1 MRKTQWKQC
10 VFRIKYLEENK
21 NEKNI
26 TVLTSIALTFAL
38 SFSAAFANDDAL
50 IKSQNYLK
58 TITLDSPDA
67 VIAYEATGMEA
78 DYKADA
84 LLNNFKET
92 DYVTA
97 SYGDLAKSIIAISLL
112 GENPKDFNK
121 TNLVEILENRVQED
135 GTLTNDVNGGC
146 GATIWTLMA
155 LETVNSPKVKVVA
168 DKLSTMAMDNG
179 AYWYEY
185 KGPNA
190 DLDTTGW
197 AMEALSVAGRSTY
210 DAAISKAYTFV
221 SKLNSTDGSYDIGW
235 GGNADTQSCVLEGL
249 STAGYTLDTNAYN
262 YLLSYQNEDGTFNA
276 LNYNTF
282 QLEPN
287 AYASVEGARALGVI
301 NNDSFV
307 LKARRDYI
315 KTTTPVVTEPETPTK
330 PSTPTTPGTTTP
342 AVKPETTTTEP
353 KKETVKVVNTGD
365 NTNVMAYVVAAI
377 AAVGVIVLVI
387 KSKKK

>member
-1 MRKTQWKQC
+1 MR
-10 VFRIKYLEENK
+10 RIL
-21 NEKNI
+21 
-26 TVLTSIALTFAL
+26 TVITSIALTFAL
-38 SFSAAFANDDAL
+38 SFSAAFASDDAL
-50 IKSQNYLK
+50 VKSQNYLK

-67 VIAYEATGMEA
+67 VIAYEAAGFEA
-78 DYKADA
+78 DGKADS
-84 LLNNFKET
+84 LLENFKDV
-92 DYVTA
+92 DYTTA

-112 GENPKDFNK
+112 GDNPADFNK
-121 TNLVEILENRVQED
+121 TNLVEILENRVQAD
-135 GTLTNDVNGGC
+135 GTLTEDKNGGC

-155 LETVNSPKVKVVA
+155 LETVNSDKTKTVA

-185 KGPNA
+185 QGPNA

-221 SKLNSTDGSYDIGW
+221 QSKLNSTDGSYDIGW

-307 LKARRDYI
+307 LNARRDYTM
-315 KTTTPVVTEPETPTK
+315 TTTPVVTEPETPTK

>member
-1 MRKTQWKQC
+1 MKKI
-10 VFRIKYLEENK
+10 F
-21 NEKNI
+21 

-38 SFSAAFANDDAL
+38 SFSAAFANDDAFL
-50 IKSQNYLK
+50 KSQNYLK
-58 TITLDSPDA
+58 TIALDSPDA

-92 DYVTA
+92 DYTTA

-155 LETVNSPKVKVVA
+155 LETVNSPKVKAVA

-185 KGPNA
+185 QGPNA

-221 SKLNSTDGSYDIGW
+221 QSKLNSTDGSYDIGW

-262 YLLSYQNEDGTFNA
+262 YLISYQNEDGTFNA
-276 LNYNTF
+276 LNYSTG

-307 LKARRDYI
+307 LEARRDYT

-330 PSTPTTPGTTTP
+330 PSTTTP

>member
-1 MRKTQWKQC
+1 MK
-10 VFRIKYLEENK
+10 RIF
-21 NEKNI
+21 

-135 GTLTNDVNGGC
+135 GTLTDDVNGGC

-221 SKLNSTDGSYDIGW
+221 QSTKLNSTDGSYDIGW

-249 STAGYTLDTNAYN
+249 SVAGYTLDTNAYN

-276 LNYNTF
+276 LNYSTG

-301 NNDSFV
+301 NNESFV
-307 LKARRDYI
+307 LKARRDYT
-315 KTTTPVVTEPETPTK
+315 KTTTPVVTKPETPTTPTEPTK
-330 PSTPTTPGTTTP
+330 PSTTTP
-342 AVKPETTTTEP
+342 AVKPETTTTTEP

>member
-1 MRKTQWKQC
+1 MR
-10 VFRIKYLEENK
+10 RIF
-21 NEKNI
+21 

-50 IKSQNYLK
+50 LKSQNYLK

-67 VIAYEATGMEA
+67 VIAYEAAGMES

-92 DYVTA
+92 DYTTA

-112 GENPKDFNK
+112 GENPKDFNN

-155 LETVNSPKVKVVA
+155 LETVNSPKVKTVA

-185 KGPNA
+185 QGQNA

-221 SKLNSTDGSYDIGW
+221 QSKLNSKDGSYDIGW

-249 STAGYTLDTNAYN
+249 HVAGYKLDDQAYN

-301 NNDSFV
+301 NNGSFV
-307 LKARRDYI
+307 LKARKDYT
-315 KTTTPVVTEPETPTK
+315 KTISNSTTPETPETK
-330 PSTPTTPGTTTP
+330 PGTTTTPSTTKP
-342 AVKPETTTTEP
+342 AVKSETTTTTEP
-353 KKETVKVVNTGD
+353 KKETVKKVNTGD

-377 AAVGVIVLVI
+377 AAIGVIALTI

>member
-1 MRKTQWKQC
+1 M
-10 VFRIKYLEENK
+10 EENK
-21 NEKNI
+21 NEKI
-26 TVLTSIALTFAL
+26 FTVLTSIALTFAL

-155 LETVNSPKVKVVA
+155 LETVNSPKVKAVA

-185 KGPNA
+185 QGPNA

-301 NNDSFV
+301 NNGSFV

>member
-1 MRKTQWKQC
+1 MKKI
-10 VFRIKYLEENK
+10 F
-21 NEKNI
+21 

-155 LETVNSPKVKVVA
+155 LETVNSPKVKAVA

-185 KGPNA
+185 QGPNA

-210 DAAISKAYTFV
+210 EAAISKAYTFV
-221 SKLNSTDGSYDIGW
+221 QSKLNSTDGSYDIGW

-249 STAGYTLDTNAYN
+249 SVAGYTLDTNAYN

-282 QLEPN
+282 KLEPN

-301 NNDSFV
+301 NNGSFV
-307 LKARRDYI
+307 LQAREDYTQ
-315 KTTTPVVTEPETPTK
+315 TTTPVVTEPETPTEPTK
-330 PSTPTTPGTTTP
+330 PSTPTTPSTTTP

>member
-1 MRKTQWKQC
+1 MK
-10 VFRIKYLEENK
+10 RIF
-21 NEKNI
+21 

-92 DYVTA
+92 DYTTA

-155 LETVNSPKVKVVA
+155 LETVNSSKVKAVA

-185 KGPNA
+185 QGQNA

-221 SKLNSTDGSYDIGW
+221 QSKLNSTDGYYDNW

-249 STAGYTLDTNAYN
+249 SVAGYTLDTNAYN

-276 LNYNTF
+276 LNYSTS

-301 NNDSFV
+301 NNGSFV
-307 LKARRDYI
+307 LRAR
-315 KTTTPVVTEPETPTK
+315 TTTPVVTEPETPTK

>member
-1 MRKTQWKQC
+1 MK
-10 VFRIKYLEENK
+10 RIF
-21 NEKNI
+21 

-38 SFSAAFANDDAL
+38 SFSAAFASDDAFL
-50 IKSQNYLK
+50 KSQNYLK
-58 TITLDSPDA
+58 TIALDSPDA

-78 DYKADA
+78 DNKADA

-92 DYVTA
+92 DYTTA

-155 LETVNSPKVKVVA
+155 LETVNSDKVKAVA

-185 KGPNA
+185 QGQNA

-210 DAAISKAYTFV
+210 EAAISKAYTFV
-221 SKLNSTDGSYDIGW
+221 QSKLNSTNGSYDIGW

-301 NNDSFV
+301 NNGSFV
-307 LKARRDYI
+307 LQARRDYTE
-315 KTTTPVVTEPETPTK
+315 TTTPVVTEPEKPTT
-330 PSTPTTPGTTTP
+330 PSTPTTPTKPSTTTP

>member
-1 MRKTQWKQC
+1 MK
-10 VFRIKYLEENK
+10 RIF
-21 NEKNI
+21 

-38 SFSAAFANDDAL
+38 SFSAAFASDDAFL
-50 IKSQNYLK
+50 KSQNYLK

-67 VIAYEATGMEA
+67 VIAYEAAGMEA

-92 DYVTA
+92 DYTTA

-135 GTLTNDVNGGC
+135 GTLTNDTNGGC

-155 LETVNSPKVKVVA
+155 LETVNSPKVKTVA

-185 KGPNA
+185 KGQNA

-221 SKLNSTDGSYDIGW
+221 QSKLKATDGSYDIGW

-276 LNYNTF
+276 LNYSTN

-301 NNDSFV
+301 NDGSFV
-307 LKARRDYI
+307 LKARNDYT
-315 KTTTPVVTEPETPTK
+315 KTTTPVVTEPETPT
-330 PSTPTTPGTTTP
+330 TPNTTTS

>member
-1 MRKTQWKQC
+1 MR
-10 VFRIKYLEENK
+10 RIF
-21 NEKNI
+21 

-38 SFSAAFANDDAL
+38 SFSAAFASDDAFL
-50 IKSQNYLK
+50 KSQNYLK

-67 VIAYEATGMEA
+67 VIAYEAAGMEA

-92 DYVTA
+92 DYTTA

-155 LETVNSPKVKVVA
+155 LETVNSPKVKTVA

-185 KGPNA
+185 KGQNA

-210 DAAISKAYTFV
+210 EAAISKAYTFV
-221 SKLNSTDGSYDIGW
+221 QSKLNSTDGSYDIGW

-301 NNDSFV
+301 NNGSFV
-307 LKARRDYI
+307 LKARRDYT
-315 KTTTPVVTEPETPTK
+315 KTTTPVVTEPETPT
-330 PSTPTTPGTTTP
+330 TPNTTTP
-342 AVKPETTTTEP
+342 AVKPETTTTTTEP

>member
-1 MRKTQWKQC
+1 MR
-10 VFRIKYLEENK
+10 RIF
-21 NEKNI
+21 

-38 SFSAAFANDDAL
+38 SFSAAFASDDAFL
-50 IKSQNYLK
+50 KSQNYLK

-67 VIAYEATGMEA
+67 VIAYEAAGMEA

-92 DYVTA
+92 DYTTA

-135 GTLTNDVNGGC
+135 GTLTNDANGGC

-155 LETVNSPKVKVVA
+155 LETVNSPKVKTVA

-179 AYWYEY
+179 AYWYQY
-185 KGPNA
+185 NGQNA

-197 AMEALSVAGRSTY
+197 AMEALSVAGHSTY

-221 SKLNSTDGSYDIGW
+221 QSKLNSTDGSYDIGW

-301 NNDSFV
+301 NNGSFV
-307 LKARRDYI
+307 LRARQDYTE
-315 KTTTPVVTEPETPTK
+315 TTTPVVTEPETPT
-330 PSTPTTPGTTTP
+330 TPNTTTP
-342 AVKPETTTTEP
+342 AVKPETTTTTTEP

>member
-1 MRKTQWKQC
+1 MKKI
-10 VFRIKYLEENK
+10 F
-21 NEKNI
+21 

-38 SFSAAFANDDAL
+38 SFSATFANDDAL

-155 LETVNSPKVKVVA
+155 LETVNSPKVKAVA
-168 DKLSTMAMDNG
+168 DKLSTMAMENG

-185 KGPNA
+185 QGPNA

-221 SKLNSTDGSYDIGW
+221 QSKLNSTDGYYDNW

-249 STAGYTLDTNAYN
+249 SVAGYTLDTNAYN

-276 LNYNTF
+276 LNYSTS

-301 NNDSFV
+301 NNGSFV
-307 LKARRDYI
+307 LRAR
-315 KTTTPVVTEPETPTK
+315 TTTPVVTEPETPTK

>member
-10 VFRIKYLEENK
+10 VLRIKYLEENRMK
-21 NEKNI
+21 RI
-26 TVLTSIALTFAL
+26 FTVLTSIALTFAL
-38 SFSAAFANDDAL
+38 SFSAAFASDDAFL
-50 IKSQNYLK
+50 KSQNYLK

-92 DYVTA
+92 DYTTA

-135 GTLTNDVNGGC
+135 GTLTNDTNGGC

-155 LETVNSPKVKVVA
+155 LETVDSSKVKAVA

-185 KGPNA
+185 QGPNA

-221 SKLNSTDGSYDIGW
+221 QSKLNSTDGSYDIGW

-276 LNYNTF
+276 LNYSSF

-301 NNDSFV
+301 NNGSFV
-307 LKARRDYI
+307 LRAREDDTN
-315 KTTTPVVTEPETPTK
+315 TTTPVVTEPETPT
-330 PSTPTTPGTTTP
+330 TPTTPNTTTP
-342 AVKPETTTTEP
+342 AVKPETTTTTST

>member
-1 MRKTQWKQC
+1 MR
-10 VFRIKYLEENK
+10 RIL
-21 NEKNI
+21 
-26 TVLTSIALTFAL
+26 TVITSIALTFAL
-38 SFSAAFANDDAL
+38 SFSAAFASDDAL

-67 VIAYEATGMEA
+67 VIAYEAAGFEA
-78 DYKADA
+78 DGKADS
-84 LLNNFKET
+84 LLENFKDV
-92 DYVTA
+92 DYTTA

-112 GENPKDFNK
+112 GDNPADFNK
-121 TNLVEILENRVQED
+121 TNLVEILENRVQAD
-135 GTLTNDVNGGC
+135 GTLTEDKNGGC

-155 LETVNSPKVKVVA
+155 LETVNSDKTKTVA

-185 KGPNA
+185 QGPNA

-210 DAAISKAYTFV
+210 DATISKAYTFV
-221 SKLNSTDGSYDIGW
+221 QSKLNSTDGYYDNW

-249 STAGYTLDTNAYN
+249 SVAGYTLDTNAYN

-276 LNYNTF
+276 LNYNTY

-301 NNDSFV
+301 NNGSFV
-307 LKARRDYI
+307 LKARKDYT
-315 KTTTPVVTEPETPTK
+315 KTISNSTTPEKPETK
-330 PSTPTTPGTTTP
+330 PGTTTTKP
-342 AVKPETTTTEP
+342 AVKPETTPSTTKPAVKPETTTTTEP
-353 KKETVKVVNTGD
+353 KKETVKKVNTGD
-365 NTNVMAYVVAAI
+365 NTNAMAYVVAAI
-377 AAVGVIVLVI
+377 AAIGVIALTI

>member
-1 MRKTQWKQC
+1 MKKI
-10 VFRIKYLEENK
+10 F
-21 NEKNI
+21 

-112 GENPKDFNK
+112 GENPKDFNN

-155 LETVNSPKVKVVA
+155 LETVNSPKVKAVA
-168 DKLSTMAMDNG
+168 DKLSTMAMENG

-185 KGPNA
+185 QGPNA

-221 SKLNSTDGSYDIGW
+221 QSKLNSTDGYYDNW

-249 STAGYTLDTNAYN
+249 SVAGYTLDTNAYN

-276 LNYNTF
+276 LNYSTS

-301 NNDSFV
+301 NNGSFV
-307 LKARRDYI
+307 LRAR
-315 KTTTPVVTEPETPTK
+315 TTTPVVTEPETPTK

>member
-1 MRKTQWKQC
+1 MR
-10 VFRIKYLEENK
+10 RLL
-21 NEKNI
+21 
-26 TVLTSIALTFAL
+26 TVMTSIALTFAL
-38 SFSAAFANDDAL
+38 SFSAAFANDNAL
-50 IKSQNYLK
+50 VKSQNYLK

-67 VIAYEATGMEA
+67 VIAYEAAGFEA
-78 DYKADA
+78 DGKADS
-84 LLNNFKET
+84 LLENFKDV
-92 DYVTA
+92 DYTTA

-112 GENPKDFNK
+112 GDNPADFNK
-121 TNLVEILENRVQED
+121 TNLVEILENRVQAD
-135 GTLTNDVNGGC
+135 GTLTDDKNGGC

-155 LETVNSPKVKVVA
+155 LETVNSDKAKTVA

-185 KGPNA
+185 QGPNA

-221 SKLNSTDGSYDIGW
+221 QSKLNSKDGSYDIGW

-249 STAGYTLDTNAYN
+249 HVAGYKLDDQAYN
-262 YLLSYQNEDGTFNA
+262 YLLSYQNEDGSFNA
-276 LNYNTF
+276 LNYNTY

-301 NNDSFV
+301 NNGSFV
-307 LKARRDYI
+307 LKARKDYT
-315 KTTTPVVTEPETPTK
+315 KTISNSTTPETPETK
-330 PSTPTTPGTTTP
+330 PGTTTTTPSTTKP
-342 AVKPETTTTEP
+342 AVKPETTTITEP
-353 KKETVKVVNTGD
+353 KKETVKKVNTGD

-377 AAVGVIVLVI
+377 AAIGVIALTI

>member
-1 MRKTQWKQC
+1 MK
-10 VFRIKYLEENK
+10 RIF
-21 NEKNI
+21 

-38 SFSAAFANDDAL
+38 SFSAAFASDDAL
-50 IKSQNYLK
+50 IKSRKYMT
-58 TITLDSPDA
+58 TIALDSPDA

-155 LETVNSPKVKVVA
+155 LETVNSPKVKAVA

-185 KGPNA
+185 QGPNA

-221 SKLNSTDGSYDIGW
+221 QSKLNSTDGSYDIGW

-276 LNYNTF
+276 LNYSTG

-301 NNDSFV
+301 NHGSFV
-307 LKARRDYI
+307 LQARTDYTN
-315 KTTTPVVTEPETPTK
+315 TTTPVVPEPEKPT
-330 PSTPTTPGTTTP
+330 TPTTPTTPNTTTP
-342 AVKPETTTTEP
+342 AVKPETTTTAEP
-353 KKETVKVVNTGD
+353 KKETVKAVNTGD

>member
-1 MRKTQWKQC
+1 MK
-10 VFRIKYLEENK
+10 RIF
-21 NEKNI
+21 

-38 SFSAAFANDDAL
+38 SFSAAFANDDAFL
-50 IKSQNYLK
+50 KSQNYLK
-58 TITLDSPDA
+58 TIALDSPDA

-92 DYVTA
+92 DYTTA

-121 TNLVEILENRVQED
+121 INLVEILENRVQED

-155 LETVNSPKVKVVA
+155 LETVNSSKVKAVA
-168 DKLSTMAMDNG
+168 DKLSTMAMDDG

-185 KGPNA
+185 KGQNA

-221 SKLNSTDGSYDIGW
+221 QSKLKSTDGSYDIGW

-249 STAGYTLDTNAYN
+249 SVAGYPLDTNAYN

-301 NNDSFV
+301 NNGSFV
-307 LKARRDYI
+307 LMARRDYTN
-315 KTTTPVVTEPETPTK
+315 TTTPVVTEPETPT
-330 PSTPTTPGTTTP
+330 TPTTPSTTTP

>member
-1 MRKTQWKQC
+1 MK
-10 VFRIKYLEENK
+10 RIF
-21 NEKNI
+21 

-38 SFSAAFANDDAL
+38 SFSAAFASDDAL
-50 IKSQNYLK
+50 LKSRKYMT
-58 TITLDSPDA
+58 TIALDSPDS

-84 LLNNFKET
+84 LLNNFKEK
-92 DYVTA
+92 DYVSA

-135 GTLTNDVNGGC
+135 GTLTDDVNGGC

-155 LETVNSPKVKVVA
+155 LETVNSPKVKAVA

-185 KGPNA
+185 QGPNA

-210 DAAISKAYTFV
+210 EAAISKAYTFV
-221 SKLNSTDGSYDIGW
+221 QSKLKAADGSYDIGW

-276 LNYNTF
+276 LNYSSF

-301 NNDSFV
+301 NNGSFV
-307 LKARRDYI
+307 LKARKDYT

-330 PSTPTTPGTTTP
+330 PSTTTTPTTPSTTTP

>member
-1 MRKTQWKQC
+1 MK
-10 VFRIKYLEENK
+10 RIF
-21 NEKNI
+21 

-38 SFSAAFANDDAL
+38 SFSAAFANDDAFL
-50 IKSQNYLK
+50 KSQNYLK
-58 TITLDSPDA
+58 TIALDSPDA

-92 DYVTA
+92 DYTTA

-121 TNLVEILENRVQED
+121 INLVEILENRVQED

-155 LETVNSPKVKVVA
+155 LETVNSSKVKAVA

-185 KGPNA
+185 KGQNA

-221 SKLNSTDGSYDIGW
+221 QSKLKSTDGSYDIGW

-249 STAGYTLDTNAYN
+249 SVAGYPLDTNAYN

-287 AYASVEGARALGVI
+287 TYASVEGARALGVI
-301 NNDSFV
+301 NNGSFV
-307 LKARRDYI
+307 LMARRDYTN
-315 KTTTPVVTEPETPTK
+315 TTTPVVTEPETPT
-330 PSTPTTPGTTTP
+330 TPTTPSTTTP

>member
-1 MRKTQWKQC
+1 MR
-10 VFRIKYLEENK
+10 RIL
-21 NEKNI
+21 
-26 TVLTSIALTFAL
+26 TVITSIALTFAL
-38 SFSAAFANDDAL
+38 SFSAAFASDDAL
-50 IKSQNYLK
+50 VKSQNYLK

-67 VIAYEATGMEA
+67 VIAYEAAGFEA
-78 DYKADA
+78 DGKADS
-84 LLNNFKET
+84 LLENFKDV
-92 DYVTA
+92 DYTTA

-112 GENPKDFNK
+112 GDNPADFNK
-121 TNLVEILENRVQED
+121 TNLVEILENRVQAD
-135 GTLTNDVNGGC
+135 GTLTEDKNGGC

-155 LETVNSPKVKVVA
+155 LETVNSDKTKTVA

-185 KGPNA
+185 QGPNA

-210 DAAISKAYTFV
+210 KAAISKAYTFV
-221 SKLNSTDGSYDIGW
+221 QSKLNSTDGYYDNW

-249 STAGYTLDTNAYN
+249 SVAGYTLDTNAYN

-276 LNYNTF
+276 LNYSTG

-301 NNDSFV
+301 NNGSFV
-307 LKARRDYI
+307 LKARQDYT

-330 PSTPTTPGTTTP
+330 PSTTTP

>member
-1 MRKTQWKQC
+1 MKKI
-10 VFRIKYLEENK
+10 F
-21 NEKNI
+21 

-155 LETVNSPKVKVVA
+155 LETVNSPKVKAVA

-210 DAAISKAYTFV
+210 EAAISKAYTFV
-221 SKLNSTDGSYDIGW
+221 QSKLNSTDGSYDIGW

-249 STAGYTLDTNAYN
+249 SVAGYTLDTNAYN
-262 YLLSYQNEDGTFNA
+262 YLLTYQNEDGTFNA

-301 NNDSFV
+301 NNGSFV
-307 LKARRDYI
+307 LRARNDYTE
-315 KTTTPVVTEPETPTK
+315 TTTPVVTEPETPTEPTK
-330 PSTPTTPGTTTP
+330 PSTPTTPSTTTP

>member
-1 MRKTQWKQC
+1 MR
-10 VFRIKYLEENK
+10 RIF
-21 NEKNI
+21 

-38 SFSAAFANDDAL
+38 SFSAAFASDDAFL
-50 IKSQNYLK
+50 KSQNYLK

-67 VIAYEATGMEA
+67 VIAYEAAGMEA

-92 DYVTA
+92 DYTTA

-135 GTLTNDVNGGC
+135 GTLKNDANGGC

-155 LETVNSPKVKVVA
+155 LETVNSPKVKTVA

-185 KGPNA
+185 KGQNA

-221 SKLNSTDGSYDIGW
+221 QSKLNSTDGSYDIGW

-276 LNYNTF
+276 LNYSSF

-301 NNDSFV
+301 NNGSFV
-307 LKARRDYI
+307 LRARRDYTR
-315 KTTTPVVTEPETPTK
+315 TTTPVVTEPETPT
-330 PSTPTTPGTTTP
+330 TPNTTTP
-342 AVKPETTTTEP
+342 AVKPETTTTTTEP

-365 NTNVMAYVVAAI
+365 NTNVMAYVVAVI

>member
-1 MRKTQWKQC
+1 MK
-10 VFRIKYLEENK
+10 RIF
-21 NEKNI
+21 

-38 SFSAAFANDDAL
+38 SFSAAFANDDAFL
-50 IKSQNYLK
+50 KSQNYLK
-58 TITLDSPDA
+58 TIALDSPDA

-92 DYVTA
+92 DYTTA

-121 TNLVEILENRVQED
+121 INLVEILENRVQED

-155 LETVNSPKVKVVA
+155 LETVNSSKVKAVA

-185 KGPNA
+185 KGQNA

-221 SKLNSTDGSYDIGW
+221 QSKLKSTDGSYDIGW

-249 STAGYTLDTNAYN
+249 SVAGYPLDTNAYN

-301 NNDSFV
+301 NNGSFV
-307 LKARRDYI
+307 LMARRDYTN
-315 KTTTPVVTEPETPTK
+315 TTTPVVTE
-330 PSTPTTPGTTTP
+330 
-342 AVKPETTTTEP
+342 PETTTTEP

>member
-1 MRKTQWKQC
+1 MK
-10 VFRIKYLEENK
+10 RIF
-21 NEKNI
+21 

-38 SFSAAFANDDAL
+38 SFSAAFAKDDAFL
-50 IKSQNYLK
+50 KSQNYLK
-58 TITLDSPDA
+58 TIALDSPDA

-84 LLNNFKET
+84 LLNNFKGT

-155 LETVNSPKVKVVA
+155 LETVNSPKVKAVA

-210 DAAISKAYTFV
+210 EAAISKAYTFV
-221 SKLNSTDGSYDIGW
+221 QSKLNSTDGSYDIGW

-249 STAGYTLDTNAYN
+249 SVAGYTLDTNAYN

-282 QLEPN
+282 KLEPN

-301 NNDSFV
+301 NNGSFV
-307 LKARRDYI
+307 LQARRDYTE
-315 KTTTPVVTEPETPTK
+315 TTTPVVTEPETPTEPTK
-330 PSTPTTPGTTTP
+330 PSTPTTPSTTTP

>member
-1 MRKTQWKQC
+1 MK
-10 VFRIKYLEENK
+10 RIF
-21 NEKNI
+21 

-38 SFSAAFANDDAL
+38 SFSAAFASDDAL
-50 IKSQNYLK
+50 MKSQNYLK

-155 LETVNSPKVKVVA
+155 LETVNSPKVKAVA
-168 DKLSTMAMDNG
+168 DKLSTMAMENG

-185 KGPNA
+185 QGPNA

-221 SKLNSTDGSYDIGW
+221 QSKLNSTDGYYDNW

-249 STAGYTLDTNAYN
+249 SVAGYTLDTNAYN

-276 LNYNTF
+276 LNYSTS

-301 NNDSFV
+301 NNGSFV
-307 LKARRDYI
+307 LRAR
-315 KTTTPVVTEPETPTK
+315 TTTPVVTEPETPTK

>member
-1 MRKTQWKQC
+1 MK
-10 VFRIKYLEENK
+10 RIF
-21 NEKNI
+21 

-38 SFSAAFANDDAL
+38 SFSAAFANDDAFL
-50 IKSQNYLK
+50 KSQNYLK
-58 TITLDSPDA
+58 TIALDSPDA

-84 LLNNFKET
+84 LLNNFKGT

-135 GTLTNDVNGGC
+135 GTLTSDVNGGC

-155 LETVNSPKVKVVA
+155 LETVNSPKVKAVA

-221 SKLNSTDGSYDIGW
+221 QSKLNSTDGSYDIGW

-249 STAGYTLDTNAYN
+249 SVAGYTLDTNAYN

-282 QLEPN
+282 KLEPN

-301 NNDSFV
+301 NNGSFV
-307 LKARRDYI
+307 LEARNDYTM
-315 KTTTPVVTEPETPTK
+315 TTTPVVTEPETPTTPTEPTK
-330 PSTPTTPGTTTP
+330 PSTTTTPSTTTP

>member
-1 MRKTQWKQC
+1 MKR
-10 VFRIKYLEENK
+10 VF
-21 NEKNI
+21 

-38 SFSAAFANDDAL
+38 SFSAAFASDDAL
-50 IKSQNYLK
+50 LKSRKYMT
-58 TITLDSPDA
+58 TIALDSPDA

-84 LLNNFKET
+84 LLNNFKEK

-155 LETVNSPKVKVVA
+155 LETVNSPKVKAVA

-210 DAAISKAYTFV
+210 EAAISKAYTFV
-221 SKLNSTDGSYDIGW
+221 QSKLNSTDGSYDIGW

-249 STAGYTLDTNAYN
+249 SVAGYTLDTNAYN

-301 NNDSFV
+301 NNGSFV
-307 LKARRDYI
+307 LRARNDYTE
-315 KTTTPVVTEPETPTK
+315 TTTPVVTEPETPTTPTEPTK
-330 PSTPTTPGTTTP
+330 PSTTTP
-342 AVKPETTTTEP
+342 AVKPETTTTTEP

>member
-1 MRKTQWKQC
+1 MK
-10 VFRIKYLEENK
+10 RIF
-21 NEKNI
+21 

-38 SFSAAFANDDAL
+38 SFSAAFASDDAL
-50 IKSQNYLK
+50 LKSQNYLK
-58 TITLDSPDA
+58 TIALDSPDA

-84 LLNNFKET
+84 LLNNFKGT

-135 GTLTNDVNGGC
+135 GTLTNDTNGGC

-155 LETVNSPKVKVVA
+155 LETVNSPKVKAVA

-185 KGPNA
+185 QGPNA

-221 SKLNSTDGSYDIGW
+221 QSKLNSTYGYYDNW

-276 LNYNTF
+276 LNYSTN

-301 NNDSFV
+301 NNGSFV
-307 LKARRDYI
+307 LRARRDYTE
-315 KTTTPVVTEPETPTK
+315 TTTPVVTEPETPT
-330 PSTPTTPGTTTP
+330 TPNTTTP

-365 NTNVMAYVVAAI
+365 NTNAMAYVVAAI

>member
-1 MRKTQWKQC
+1 MK
-10 VFRIKYLEENK
+10 RIF
-21 NEKNI
+21 

-38 SFSAAFANDDAL
+38 SFSAAFANDDAFL
-50 IKSQNYLK
+50 KSQNYLK
-58 TITLDSPDA
+58 TIALDSPDA

-92 DYVTA
+92 DYTTA

-155 LETVNSPKVKVVA
+155 LETVNSSKVKAVA

-197 AMEALSVAGRSTY
+197 AMEALSVAGRSIY
-210 DAAISKAYTFV
+210 EAAISKAYTFV
-221 SKLNSTDGSYDIGW
+221 QSKLKSTDGSYDIGW

-249 STAGYTLDTNAYN
+249 SVAGYPLDTNAYN

-301 NNDSFV
+301 NNGSFV
-307 LKARRDYI
+307 LMARRDYTN
-315 KTTTPVVTEPETPTK
+315 TTTPVVTEPETPT
-330 PSTPTTPGTTTP
+330 TPTTPSTTTP

>member
-1 MRKTQWKQC
+1 MKKI
-10 VFRIKYLEENK
+10 F
-21 NEKNI
+21 

-38 SFSAAFANDDAL
+38 SFSAAFASDDAFL
-50 IKSQNYLK
+50 KSQNYLK
-58 TITLDSPDA
+58 TIALDSPDA

-155 LETVNSPKVKVVA
+155 LETVNSPKVKAVA

-185 KGPNA
+185 QGPNA

-221 SKLNSTDGSYDIGW
+221 QPKLNSTDGSYDIGW

-249 STAGYTLDTNAYN
+249 SVAGYTLDTNAYN

-276 LNYNTF
+276 LNYSTN

-301 NNDSFV
+301 NNGSFV
-307 LKARRDYI
+307 LKARRDYT
-315 KTTTPVVTEPETPTK
+315 KTTTPVVTEPETPTTPSVK
-330 PSTPTTPGTTTP
+330 PETPITPSTTTP

>member
-1 MRKTQWKQC
+1 MKKI
-10 VFRIKYLEENK
+10 F
-21 NEKNI
+21 

-155 LETVNSPKVKVVA
+155 LETVNSPKVKAVA

-221 SKLNSTDGSYDIGW
+221 QSKLNSTDGSYDIGW

-249 STAGYTLDTNAYN
+249 AVAGYTLDTNAYN

-282 QLEPN
+282 KLEPN

-301 NNDSFV
+301 NNGSFV
-307 LKARRDYI
+307 LRARNDYTE
-315 KTTTPVVTEPETPTK
+315 TTTPVVTEPETPTTPTEPTK
-330 PSTPTTPGTTTP
+330 PSTPTTPSTTTP

>member
-1 MRKTQWKQC
+1 MK
-10 VFRIKYLEENK
+10 RIF
-21 NEKNI
+21 

-112 GENPKDFNK
+112 GENPKDFNN

-155 LETVNSPKVKVVA
+155 LETVNSPKVKAVA

-185 KGPNA
+185 QGQNA

-221 SKLNSTDGSYDIGW
+221 QSKLNSTDGYYDNW

-249 STAGYTLDTNAYN
+249 SVAGYTLDTNAYN

-276 LNYNTF
+276 LNYSTS

-301 NNDSFV
+301 NNGSFV
-307 LKARRDYI
+307 LRAR
-315 KTTTPVVTEPETPTK
+315 TTTPVVTEPETPTK

>member
-1 MRKTQWKQC
+1 MKKI
-10 VFRIKYLEENK
+10 F
-21 NEKNI
+21 

-155 LETVNSPKVKVVA
+155 LETVNSPKVKAVA

-185 KGPNA
+185 QGPNA

-221 SKLNSTDGSYDIGW
+221 QSKLNSKDGSYDIGW

-249 STAGYTLDTNAYN
+249 HAAGYKLDDQAYN

-276 LNYNTF
+276 LNYNTYK
-282 QLEPN
+282 LEPN

-301 NNDSFV
+301 NNGSFV
-307 LKARRDYI
+307 LKARKDYTKTI
-315 KTTTPVVTEPETPTK
+315 SNGTTPEKPETKPGTTTTK
-330 PSTPTTPGTTTP
+330 PAVKPETTPGTT
-342 AVKPETTTTEP
+342 KPETTTTTEP
-353 KKETVKVVNTGD
+353 KKETVKKVNTGD

-377 AAVGVIVLVI
+377 AAIGVIALTI

>member
-1 MRKTQWKQC
+1 MK
-10 VFRIKYLEENK
+10 RIF
-21 NEKNI
+21 

-38 SFSAAFANDDAL
+38 SFSAAFANDDAFL
-50 IKSQNYLK
+50 KSQNYLK
-58 TITLDSPDA
+58 TIALDSPDA

-92 DYVTA
+92 DYTTA

-121 TNLVEILENRVQED
+121 INLVEILENRVQED

-155 LETVNSPKVKVVA
+155 LETVNSSKVKA
-168 DKLSTMAMDNG
+168 
-179 AYWYEY
+179 
-185 KGPNA
+185 
-190 DLDTTGW
+190 
-197 AMEALSVAGRSTY
+197 VAGRSTY

-221 SKLNSTDGSYDIGW
+221 QSKLKSTDGSYDIGW

-249 STAGYTLDTNAYN
+249 SVAGYPLDTNAYN

-301 NNDSFV
+301 NNGSFV
-307 LKARRDYI
+307 LMARRDYTN
-315 KTTTPVVTEPETPTK
+315 TTTPVVTEPETPT
-330 PSTPTTPGTTTP
+330 TPTTPSTTTP

>member
-1 MRKTQWKQC
+1 MKKI
-10 VFRIKYLEENK
+10 F
-21 NEKNI
+21 

-155 LETVNSPKVKVVA
+155 LETVNSPKVKAVA
-168 DKLSTMAMDNG
+168 DKLSTMAMENG

-185 KGPNA
+185 QGQNA

-221 SKLNSTDGSYDIGW
+221 QSKLNRTDGYYDNW

-249 STAGYTLDTNAYN
+249 SVAGYTLDTNAYN

-276 LNYNTF
+276 LNYSTS

-301 NNDSFV
+301 NNGSFV
-307 LKARRDYI
+307 LRAR
-315 KTTTPVVTEPETPTK
+315 TTTPVVTEPETPTK

-342 AVKPETTTTEP
+342 AVKPETTITEP

>member
-1 MRKTQWKQC
+1 MK
-10 VFRIKYLEENK
+10 RIF
-21 NEKNI
+21 

-38 SFSAAFANDDAL
+38 SFSAAFANDDAFL
-50 IKSQNYLK
+50 KSQNYLK

-92 DYVTA
+92 NYTTA

-121 TNLVEILENRVQED
+121 INLVEILENRVQED

-155 LETVNSPKVKVVA
+155 LETVNSSKVKAVA

-185 KGPNA
+185 KGQNA

-221 SKLNSTDGSYDIGW
+221 QSKLKSTDGSYDIGW

-249 STAGYTLDTNAYN
+249 SVAGYPLDTNAYN

-301 NNDSFV
+301 NNGSFV
-307 LKARRDYI
+307 LMARRDYTN
-315 KTTTPVVTEPETPTK
+315 TTTPVVTEPETPT
-330 PSTPTTPGTTTP
+330 TPTTPSTTTP

>member
-1 MRKTQWKQC
+1 MKKI
-10 VFRIKYLEENK
+10 F
-21 NEKNI
+21 

-84 LLNNFKET
+84 LLNNFKEA

-135 GTLTNDVNGGC
+135 GTLTNDVNVGC

-221 SKLNSTDGSYDIGW
+221 QSKLNSADGSYDIGW

-276 LNYNTF
+276 LNYSTN

-301 NNDSFV
+301 NHGSFV
-307 LKARRDYI
+307 LNARNDYTM
-315 KTTTPVVTEPETPTK
+315 TTTPVVPEPEKPTTPSTPTK
-330 PSTPTTPGTTTP
+330 PTKPSTTTP
-342 AVKPETTTTEP
+342 AVKPETTTTTEP